1 MPRLHET
8 ITQTVADYAK
18 TIALSDK
25 GSEFKGHFAKR
36 FSDHEVVHC
45 KTYPKTPRMNA
56 HCERLNP
63 TIAVCFVD
71 CHEDLLFTDPAL
83 FKQKMSDWLVFYK
96 ANSSTKCNT
105 G

>member
-1 MPRLHET
+1 MRWCTARP
-8 ITQTVADYAK
+8 TQDTQD
-18 TIALSDK
+18 
-25 GSEFKGHFAKR
+25 G
-36 FSDHEVVHC
+36 
-45 KTYPKTPRMNA
+45 NA

-71 CHEDLLFTDPAL
+71 YHDNLLFTDPAL